1 MDSIKNKQ
9 DSLMIGQIR
18 GIILE
23 KQPPQLLVDV
33 YGIGYEIDAPMST
46 FYQLPDVGNEV
57 SLFTHFVVRED
68 AHHLYGFY
76 TRDERLL
83 FRTLLKVNGVGPR
96 LALTILSSTSA
107 EDFVRCVLSN
117 DTASLVRVP
126 GIGKKTAERLV
137 IEMRDKLSDWYQ
149 TPALGEGA
157 TLAKPDK
164 GTRHQILQDAIS
176 ALIALG
182 YKQHEANRTVTKIDD
197 GAATSEELI
206 RRALR
211 EMM

>member
-1 MDSIKNKQ
+1 
-9 DSLMIGQIR
+9 MIGQIS
-18 GIILE
+18 GILLE
-23 KQPPQLLVDV
+23 KQPPQLIVDV
-33 YGIGYEIDAPMST
+33 KGIGYEIDAPMST
-46 FYQLPDVGNEV
+46 FYQLPDVGQAIK
-57 SLFTHFVVRED
+57 LFTHFVVRED

-76 TRDERLL
+76 TRDERQL

-96 LALTILSSTSA
+96 LALTILSSVTPQ
-107 EDFVRCVLSN
+107 EFVRCVLNN
-117 DTASLVRVP
+117 DTGSLVRLP

-149 TPALGEGA
+149 PSELEGA
-157 TLAKPDK
+157 QVNK
-164 GTRHQILQDAIS
+164 GDANRHPILQDAIS

-182 YKQHEANRTVTKIDD
+182 YKQQEANRAVTKIDD
-197 GAATSEELI
+197 GASTSEELI